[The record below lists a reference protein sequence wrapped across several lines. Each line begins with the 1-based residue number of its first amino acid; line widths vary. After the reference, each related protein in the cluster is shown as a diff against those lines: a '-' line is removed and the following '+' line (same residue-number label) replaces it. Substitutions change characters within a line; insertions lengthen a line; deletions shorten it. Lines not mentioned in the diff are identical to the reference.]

1 VLAGSLVKLGPLPG
15 QDPAGLVEVPA
26 TRGGAA
32 VGLVGQGVF
41 GRGLLGDVAQGLQL
55 AGVLASFGFGD
66 LVIRGAGRGGQT
78 GRSGREARP
87 VLHVAA
93 RGQGRPGSTLIN
105 KILSNGGGAPG
116 GGEFVAQCGPRWASG
131 AQFVAAGD
139 EGGAAAL
146 AAGLLA
152 YAVRLGPGR
161 VQGGLGRADRLGG
174 EAGFGGGR
182 GGEVGGPGGGPF
194 GGDGRVG
201 WGGRLGGVG

>member
-15 QDPAGLVEVPA
+15 QNPAGLVEVPA

-105 KILSNGGGAPG
+105 KILSNGGGALG
-116 GGEFVAQCGPRWASG
+116 GGEFAAQCGPLGAGG